1 MGSGG
6 SVTSARTPHGWA
18 TTLATVT
25 RPSLDDFHAIVPAGG
40 SGTRLWPLSRQSRPK
55 FLLDLLGGGRTLLQQ
70 TWDRLE
76 PLVGAERVHVV
87 TGISH
92 TGGVREQLP
101 DLTHLVVEPSP
112 RDSMPAIA
120 LATAII
126 AEVEPDAIVGSFAAD
141 HVVEDEAVFAD
152 AVAQAVAAART
163 GLLVTIGITPASPS
177 TAFGYIEGADALA
190 VPDAP
195 DAHAVRRFVEKPD
208 LETARTYVA
217 SGDFSWNAGM
227 FVVRAS
233 VLLDH
238 LARLQPTLHDG
249 VREIARSWHTP
260 DRDEVLARIWPS
272 LTKIAIDHAIAEPV
286 SLEGG
291 MAVVPG
297 TFGWDDIGDFA
308 ALADVGATSTDGTI
322 FVDASGLVISAEGTT
337 VAVVGLEDVVVAH
350 TADAVL
356 VTTREHSQRVK
367 EVSAALQDLGRA
379 DLR

>member
-1 MGSGG
+1 M
-6 SVTSARTPHGWA
+6 
-18 TTLATVT
+18 T

-76 PLVGAERVHVV
+76 PLVGADRIHVV

-92 TGGVREQLP
+92 TGGVREQLT
-101 DLTHLVVEPSP
+101 DLSHLVVEPSP

-120 LATAII
+120 VAAALIAERDPEAII
-126 AEVEPDAIVGSFAAD
+126 GSFAAD
-141 HVVEDEAVFAD
+141 HVVEDQAVFAA
-152 AVAQAVAAART
+152 AVCEAVAAART
-163 GLLVTIGITPASPS
+163 GLLVTIGITPVSPS
-177 TAFGYIEGADALA
+177 TAFGYIEGGDALGLADAPSA
-190 VPDAP
+190 QS
-195 DAHAVRRFVEKPD
+195 VRRFVEKPD
-208 LETARTYVA
+208 LETAQAYVA
-217 SGDFSWNAGM
+217 SGVFSWNAGM

-260 DRDEVLARIWPS
+260 DRDEVLARVWPS

-308 ALADVGATSTDGTI
+308 ALGDVGARSTDGTI

-350 TADAVL
+350 TPDAVL

-367 EVSAALQDLGRA
+367 EVSVALQELGRA

>member
-1 MGSGG
+1 MRGH
-6 SVTSARTPHGWA
+6 RA
-18 TTLATVT
+18 TTLTTVT

-55 FLLDLLGGGRTLLQQ
+55 FLLDLLGSGRTLLQQ

-76 PLVGAERVHVV
+76 PLVGADRVHVV

-101 DLTHLVVEPSP
+101 DLSHLVVEPSP

-120 LATAII
+120 LAAAII
-126 AEVEPDAIVGSFAAD
+126 AEREPDAIVGSFAAD
-141 HVVEDEAVFAD
+141 HVVEDESVFAA

-163 GLLVTIGITPASPS
+163 GLLVTIGITPDSPS

-190 VPDAP
+190 VDDAP
-195 DAHAVRRFVEKPD
+195 DAQAVRRFVEKPD
-208 LETARTYVA
+208 LETARAYVA

-260 DRDEVLARIWPS
+260 DRDEVLARVWPS

-322 FVDASGLVISAEGTT
+322 FVDASGLVISAAGTT

-350 TADAVL
+350 TSDAVL